1 MQGQAAADE
10 VRFLSVCLMRA
21 AQAWDPEP
29 PGAFTRRTPYM
40 ALCTRSEVYIRLVC
54 PGIGLAGRGDDAP
67 SRRRPYVSQPH
78 GVGSSKFAFESHM
91 SGSHLACQECGCWLV
106 SLQAAS
112 PRDNP
117 ISGPAEGSLE
127 LNLALPQRNSDS
139 WASCYRQTR
148 PKTSICGTQQ
158 QTPTTT
164 ANLSNFLRHTDGIPA
179 SQVCRPTASRPA
191 R

>member
-40 ALCTRSEVYIRLVC
+40 PLCTRSEVYIRLVC
-54 PGIGLAGRGDDAP
+54 PGIGLSQGAADDA
-67 SRRRPYVSQPH
+67 RRQGAGQVSQLTA
-78 GVGSSKFAFESHM
+78 GSKFAFERPM
-91 SGSHLACQECGCWLV
+91 GGSHLACQECGCWLV

-164 ANLSNFLRHTDGIPA
+164 ANLSNFLLQGSARSPA
-179 SQVCRPTASRPA
+179 
-191 R
+191 

>member
-1 MQGQAAADE
+1 MTINDAPGMSSCKGTAFCLVSYAGAAAGCGDLHLR
-10 VRFLSVCLMRA
+10 VL
-21 AQAWDPEP
+21 
-29 PGAFTRRTPYM
+29 TRRTPYM

-164 ANLSNFLRHTDGIPA
+164 ANLSNFLLQGSARSPA
-179 SQVCRPTASRPA
+179 
-191 R
+191 

>member
-1 MQGQAAADE
+1 MLGTNHVLENSQKLPRRVVQ
-10 VRFLSVCLMRA
+10 
-21 AQAWDPEP
+21 P
-29 PGAFTRRTPYM
+29 PGASMLTHGWVRTVRT
-40 ALCTRSEVYIRLVC
+40 AQDLHNADIQWAERGV
-54 PGIGLAGRGDDAP
+54 GRGDDAP
-67 SRRRPYVSQPH
+67 SRRRPKSHNPR
-78 GVGSSKFAFESHM
+78 GVGSGKFAFESHM

-164 ANLSNFLRHTDGIPA
+164 ANLSNFLLQGSARSPA
-179 SQVCRPTASRPA
+179 
-191 R
+191 